1 VVFNTVTT
9 LLFLIGESM
18 SCLVSKARDN
28 ETGTM
33 KQCDDVVISNATLM
47 TWVVVFAG
55 VQLFIFP
62 FMKSNYT
69 MGNLLRF
76 DYEFREQAQIT
87 FASVALGMAI
97 FLFASSQDG
106 GYSDSGVS
114 SRSARDALAW
124 SKCARL
130 NILCHISSF
139 NAPFPACKIAIYAF
153 ILSAIVFH
161 ERKSNTTTTSS
172 ILTKQVEEE
181 VADEAVGGVR
191 GVVERQLRAICSG
204 VKELGSEWA
213 TKMREKEWERE
224 YEKKPR
230 AIEVEGTEEVPPPP
244 EGPAPTWNNN
254 VFTNGG
260 RGAPTEAE
268 MRSNTMWRG
277 GGGQMNM
284 PVSGEFKANCASFS
298 EYLRGYVRARVCKR
312 SQREPRCAHDD
323 KLMLDEL
330 NMREETHSR
339 LAPLISAIA
348 RRSFT
353 HTHARFARRCVLDR
367 ESRLRRLSE
376 AC

>member
-172 ILTKQVEEE
+172 TLT
-181 VADEAVGGVR
+181 GGV
-191 GVVERQLRAICSG
+191 
-204 VKELGSEWA
+204 KTTGS
-213 TKMREKEWERE
+213 KRDRL
-224 YEKKPR
+224 
-230 AIEVEGTEEVPPPP
+230 
-244 EGPAPTWNNN
+244 GPAQNA
-254 VFTNGG
+254 G
-260 RGAPTEAE
+260 RVHSLTL
-268 MRSNTMWRG
+268 T
-277 GGGQMNM
+277 
-284 PVSGEFKANCASFS
+284 C
-298 EYLRGYVRARVCKR
+298 
-312 SQREPRCAHDD
+312 
-323 KLMLDEL
+323 
-330 NMREETHSR
+330 THSS
-339 LAPLISAIA
+339 LVPLTSTLA

-353 HTHARFARRCVLDR
+353 HTHARFALRCVLDR
-367 ESRLRRLSE
+367 GSRLRRLSE